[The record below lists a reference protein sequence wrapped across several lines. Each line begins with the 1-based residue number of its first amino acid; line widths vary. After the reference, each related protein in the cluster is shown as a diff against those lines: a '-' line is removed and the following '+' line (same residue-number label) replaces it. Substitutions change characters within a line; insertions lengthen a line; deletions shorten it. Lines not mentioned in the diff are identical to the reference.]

1 MRTNQIYV
9 SKNIKQ
15 TQKIALNFSN
25 EVLLNS
31 IVYLNG
37 AVGTGKTSFVRK
49 VAEVFDIFDITSSSF
64 CRLQSHSGKI
74 NLIHCDIYRE
84 TMFSTQLVFEL
95 ESLLVEPWLLFV
107 EWPPDLLEIP
117 CKSQY
122 IIDISLE
129 NDTDRI
135 ITINQIS

>member
-1 MRTNQIYV
+1 MHAHQKYLSR
-9 SKNIKQ
+9 NIKQ

-37 AVGTGKTSFVRK
+37 VVGAGKTSFVRK
-49 VAEVFDIFDITSSSF
+49 VAEVFDILDITSSSF
-64 CRLQSHSGKI
+64 CRIQSHCGRI
-74 NLIHCDIYRE
+74 NLVHCDIYRE
-84 TMFSTQLVFEL
+84 TVFSTQLVYEL

-107 EWPPDLLEIP
+107 EWPPSLIEIP
-117 CKSQY
+117 CESQY
-122 IIDISLE
+122 IVDIAIE